1 MMDLKFSNGVIYSHN
16 VTDELIAKVN
26 EQVKVNGVAIVYNT
40 HETFYGWDF
49 ENDLHRALKGEN
61 YDIKCVENDCK
72 EGFPK
77 KFVITKK
84 IA

>member
-1 MMDLKFSNGVIYSHN
+1 MWNTKMSDGVLYTHD
-16 VTDELIAKVN
+16 VTDEVVKKIHEQMDVN
-26 EQVKVNGVAIVYNT
+26 KVAIVYNT

-49 ENDLHRALKGEN
+49 ENDLHRALKDDG
-61 YDIKCVENDCK
+61 YDIKCVELDCK

-84 IA
+84 

>member
-1 MMDLKFSNGVIYSHN
+1 MD
-16 VTDELIAKVN
+16 VN
-26 EQVKVNGVAIVYNT
+26 KVAIVYNT

-49 ENDLHRALKGEN
+49 ENDLHRALKDDG
-61 YDIKCVENDCK
+61 YDIKCVELDCK

-84 IA
+84 